1 MEKDRKELWSYLRTK
16 KDPETEKPHTPL
28 NYPEFKKK
36 WYGSEKASN
45 ALYDYL
51 KRKKLTKKSK
61 QEFYEKYICDLSWAK
76 SVSYCVSPDNSDFE
90 NWKKD
95 HPESAGWVLYS
106 DSDTCSKYWDTNKYQ
121 RDYKY
126 NKGDKKTYCAIKNIG
141 GDTSVAP
148 SPGTSGYKECT
159 DFYQLNC
166 KDTGSSVGRPNT
178 NGPIYKVQGCIGVK
192 QDSFFGPK
200 TQSAL
205 QAKIGKNYFT
215 ENQVEAICKGEV
227 PGGTSPAIQMPLTQ
241 EDKVKYF
248 EDLVDQKRI
257 YINGILDDSNFDDV
271 VYVVKYVDGKQ
282 TPLNSLNEI
291 KKDGLKNEEY
301 RILLFYAPV
310 SLKEKGL
317 WKDLVVVT
325 EDWGE
330 DVYDIIGNTRQTW
343 EPNKAKPKIG
353 LGENHLK
360 SILKKVIKEQVLG
373 GTNAPRPRQNT
384 TTTTG
389 GNTQQTQQGA
399 QVTTTVTKPDPKVVQ
414 NTIDPIKEETI
425 SLLTS
430 IQNMNTFKLG
440 ASQKDKSDL
449 NDAITQ
455 LRNFDSS
462 KACEG
467 ENINLIDDNLKL
479 INNIIAQNKDKF
491 GAGDIIKNLQ
501 GVKTNLEKVKS
512 ECNKLKASVQTT
524 SGSGTK
530 PTGDQTQQGGQ
541 NNQGQQSEDLYK
553 LFGFVKPD
561 GQSYNPTVK
570 IEKLGKQALGE
581 SGTGTLQSA
590 IDSSGARSYN
600 FSKYN
605 ELVGSIGLGDEY
617 KLKIPTNSP
626 QNPGEVITKDNESI
640 LFPLEDSGSKQ
651 EFTQESFGKYLG
663 TNSTAAIFI
672 SKRKTSTTMTSRRRC
687 PFDKTGAREFLINY
701 LSNGLTT
708 LDSPRLEEK
717 QTLCA
722 CRIDGTF
729 DKLDPINKKDW
740 EGIAKSEKPVN
751 LFNQNLRWNDVVKLI
766 SGDKVAGET
775 LNKNYQITNFMT
787 DACGTTMRE
796 SISSSVKSHISEAIN
811 KKKKLTE
818 SIVNKITKKLI

>member
-1 MEKDRKELWSYLRTK
+1 MKPIKHINEEKPKTGKPGGGKPTTK
-16 KDPETEKPHTPL
+16 K
-28 NYPEFKKK
+28 
-36 WYGSEKASN
+36 
-45 ALYDYL
+45 
-51 KRKKLTKKSK
+51 
-61 QEFYEKYICDLSWAK
+61 
-76 SVSYCVSPDNSDFE
+76 DNSDFE
-90 NWKKD
+90 KWKKE
-95 HPESAGWVLYS
+95 HPKSDGWELYS
-106 DSDTCSKYWDTNKYQ
+106 DSVTCDKYWDKNKYQ
-121 RDYKY
+121 REYKY
-126 NKGDKKTYCAIKNIG
+126 NKGDEKTYCAIKYIG
-141 GDTSVAP
+141 GGTSVTP
-148 SPGTSGYKECT
+148 PPGTSGYKECPN
-159 DFYQLNC
+159 FYQINC
-166 KDTGSSVGRPNT
+166 KDPGSSVGRPNT

-215 ENQVEAICKGEV
+215 DDQVEAICKGV
-227 PGGTSPAIQMPLTQ
+227 TTDGNTGPGIYMPLTK

-291 KKDGLKNEEY
+291 TKDGLKNEEY
-301 RILLFYAPV
+301 RIVLFYAPV

-330 DVYDIIGNTRQTW
+330 DVYDIVGNTRQTW

-360 SILKKVIKEQVLG
+360 SILKKVIKEQVLS
-373 GTNAPRPRQNT
+373 GTNVPRPKQNT

-389 GNTQQTQQGA
+389 GNTQ
-399 QVTTTVTKPDPKVVQ
+399 
-414 NTIDPIKEETI
+414 
-425 SLLTS
+425 
-430 IQNMNTFKLG
+430 
-440 ASQKDKSDL
+440 
-449 NDAITQ
+449 
-455 LRNFDSS
+455 
-462 KACEG
+462 
-467 ENINLIDDNLKL
+467 
-479 INNIIAQNKDKF
+479 
-491 GAGDIIKNLQ
+491 
-501 GVKTNLEKVKS
+501 
-512 ECNKLKASVQTT
+512 
-524 SGSGTK
+524 
-530 PTGDQTQQGGQ
+530 QTQQGGQ

-561 GQSYNPTVK
+561 GQSYNPKVK

-640 LFPLEDSGSKQ
+640 LFPLEDLESKK

-663 TNSTAAIFI
+663 TNSTTTIFI

>member
-1 MEKDRKELWSYLRTK
+1 MSI
-16 KDPETEKPHTPL
+16 
-28 NYPEFKKK
+28 NYCYFSERDKK
-36 WYGSEKASN
+36 WKTCDDQKEYKARKDSGEQVKTLRDKTCDTLNSES
-45 ALYDYL
+45 
-51 KRKKLTKKSK
+51 
-61 QEFYEKYICDLSWAK
+61 
-76 SVSYCVSPDNSDFE
+76 NSDFE
-90 NWKKD
+90 NWKKN
-95 HPESAGWVLYS
+95 HPESDGWVLYS
-106 DSDTCSKYWDTNKYQ
+106 DSDTCNKYWDTNKYQ

-141 GDTSVAP
+141 GTSVTP

-215 ENQVEAICKGEV
+215 EDQVEAICKGEV
-227 PGGTSPAIQMPLTQ
+227 PGGTKPKTSVPITN
-241 EDKVKYF
+241 EDKIRYF
-248 EDLVDQKRI
+248 KDLAKKNRI
-257 YINGILDDSNFDDV
+257 YPKGVIHKRPDGDI
-271 VYVVKYVDGKQ
+271 VYVIKYVNNEQSPLDPSLSLAQQINMDDIEKGNYDIVYHFVPKTNEDEGIWTRLIVATRYGEKKLIPQ
-282 TPLNSLNEI
+282 TP
-291 KKDGLKNEEY
+291 EEDMVWTPDPEMD
-301 RILLFYAPV
+301 IDVF
-310 SLKEKGL
+310 
-317 WKDLVVVT
+317 T
-325 EDWGE
+325 ES
-330 DVYDIIGNTRQTW
+330 
-343 EPNKAKPKIG
+343 KI
-353 LGENHLK
+353 K
-360 SILKKVIKEQVLG
+360 SILKKVLLEQQYEGLNVKIPNKKPNVSG
-373 GTNAPRPRQNT
+373 NQGQPGSQ
-384 TTTTG
+384 TTTG
-389 GNTQQTQQGA
+389 GGTSQTQQGA
-399 QVTTTVTKPDPKVVQ
+399 QASVNTKPDPTKVKE
-414 NTIDPIKEETI
+414 TIEPIKSKTLQ
-425 SLLTS
+425 LLRD
-430 IQNMNTFKLG
+430 IQNDPKFKIG
-440 ASQKDKSDL
+440 AKEEDKKQL
-449 NDAITQ
+449 EVAIKT
-455 LRNFDSS
+455 LEDFKSEN
-462 KACEG
+462 ACE
-467 ENINLIDDNLKL
+467 ESSIKMIDDNIKF
-479 INNIIAQNKDKF
+479 IDETIKKNESTF
-491 GAGDIIKNLQ
+491 GAASLIAKMKEIKVNLQ
-501 GVKTNLEKVKS
+501 KVKS

-570 IEKLGKQALGE
+570 IEKLGNQALGE

-640 LFPLEDSGSKQ
+640 LFPLEDLGSKQ

-818 SIVNKITKKLI
+818 SIVNKVTKKLI

>member
-1 MEKDRKELWSYLRTK
+1 MSI
-16 KDPETEKPHTPL
+16 
-28 NYPEFKKK
+28 NYCYFSERDKK
-36 WYGSEKASN
+36 WKTCDDQKEYKARKDSGEQVKTLRDKTCDTLNSES
-45 ALYDYL
+45 
-51 KRKKLTKKSK
+51 
-61 QEFYEKYICDLSWAK
+61 
-76 SVSYCVSPDNSDFE
+76 NSDFE
-90 NWKKD
+90 NWKKN
-95 HPESAGWVLYS
+95 HPESDGWVLYS
-106 DSDTCSKYWDTNKYQ
+106 DSDTCNKYWDTNKYQ

-530 PTGDQTQQGGQ
+530 PTGDQTQQGGVQ
-541 NNQGQQSEDLYK
+541 SQQTTQGSGTQPEQTQEEPKELDATQCRDLVVQYLYGAFTASNMEAVGSAMAKGKILDPKTIKNRLCGCYK
-553 LFGFVKPD
+553 LGDLNDIEISKNDFTSGKYRLNPDFLNFRFLNKKLKWPEIKKLVQTGENKGFEI
-561 GQSYNPTVK
+561 GRGYT
-570 IEKLGKQALGE
+570 
-581 SGTGTLQSA
+581 
-590 IDSSGARSYN
+590 DSSFGER
-600 FSKYN
+600 
-605 ELVGSIGLGDEY
+605 EMCIG
-617 KLKIPTNSP
+617 
-626 QNPGEVITKDNESI
+626 QVNESV
-640 LFPLEDSGSKQ
+640 
-651 EFTQESFGKYLG
+651 
-663 TNSTAAIFI
+663 
-672 SKRKTSTTMTSRRRC
+672 
-687 PFDKTGAREFLINY
+687 
-701 LSNGLTT
+701 
-708 LDSPRLEEK
+708 K
-717 QTLCA
+717 QT
-722 CRIDGTF
+722 I
-729 DKLDPINKKDW
+729 
-740 EGIAKSEKPVN
+740 
-751 LFNQNLRWNDVVKLI
+751 
-766 SGDKVAGET
+766 
-775 LNKNYQITNFMT
+775 
-787 DACGTTMRE
+787 
-796 SISSSVKSHISEAIN
+796 KSHISEAIN

-818 SIVNKITKKLI
+818 SIVNKVTKKLI